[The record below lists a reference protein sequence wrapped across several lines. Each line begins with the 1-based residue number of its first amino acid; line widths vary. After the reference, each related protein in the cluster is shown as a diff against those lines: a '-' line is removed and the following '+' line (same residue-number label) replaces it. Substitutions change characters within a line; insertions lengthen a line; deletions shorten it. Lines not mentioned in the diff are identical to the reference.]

1 MDSRPRAADNRRPP
15 GNREGAVKLGYFH
28 NGYFPPIE
36 FEDFVR
42 WGAANGYQAID
53 VPLFEPNARAIC
65 DRHGLEPTSTVGM
78 ACQPIAPDPDQRA
91 EEVAQARRA
100 LDYAA
105 AEHIPNVWLGHEM
118 APDLGFD
125 ENVRLFAEGVAPVL
139 DHAQRVGVRL
149 VMENWA
155 NGGRNLAYAPAH
167 WAAIFDAVPHPALG
181 LCPDPS
187 HLAWL
192 GIDYLRAVRE
202 FGSRVYHAHAKDTE
216 FCRKRCTSTASSARS
231 ADASARAPTAF
242 GSRDSAWSIG
252 PATSPPCSRSA
263 TTVHWSSSTRMRS
276 GAPKPTPNTRSTAWC
291 WPSASCRRYWSDT
304 PASSMRFRR
313 LVGTSAHGAR
323 SR

>member
-1 MDSRPRAADNRRPP
+1 MDSRLPAPDNRRPP

-28 NGYFPPIE
+28 NGHFPPIE
-36 FEDFVR
+36 FEEFVR

-53 VPLFEPNARAIC
+53 VPLFEPNVRAIC

-78 ACQPIAPDPDQRA
+78 ACQPIATDPEQRA
-91 EEVAQARRA
+91 EEAAQARRA

-125 ENVRLFAEGVAPVL
+125 ENVKLFAEGVAPVL
-139 DHAQRVGVRL
+139 DHAERVGVRL

-187 HLAWL
+187 HLVWL
-192 GIDYLRAVRE
+192 EIDYLRAVRE

-216 FCRKRCTSTASSARS
+216 FLPDNLYQYGVNRHGAR
-231 ADASARAPTAF
+231 
-242 GSRDSAWSIG
+242 
-252 PATSPPCSRSA
+252 
-263 TTVHWSSSTRMRS
+263 TRRPGHLPLPHS
-276 GAPKPTPNTRSTAWC
+276 
-291 WPSASCRRYWSDT
+291 
-304 PASSMRFRR
+304 RFRR
-313 LVGTSAHGAR
+313 RRLAR
-323 SR
+323 LHHRAA

>member
-1 MDSRPRAADNRRPP
+1 MDIHPRATDNRRLL

-28 NGYFPPIE
+28 NGHFPPIE
-36 FEDFVR
+36 FETFVR
-42 WGAANGYQAID
+42 WGADNGYQAID
-53 VPLFEPNARAIC
+53 VPLFEPNVRAIC
-65 DRHGLEPTSTVGM
+65 ERHGLEPTSTVGM
-78 ACQPIAPDPDQRA
+78 ACQPIATDPELRA
-91 EEVAQARRA
+91 EEVTQARRA

-125 ENVRLFAEGVAPVL
+125 ENIRLFAEGVAPVV
-139 DHAQRVGVRL
+139 DHAHRVGVRL

-187 HLAWL
+187 HLVWL

-216 FCRKRCTSTASSARS
+216 WLPDNLYRYGVIGTERGRVGQST
-231 ADASARAPTAF
+231 
-242 GSRDSAWSIG
+242 
-252 PATSPPCSRSA
+252 
-263 TTVHWSSSTRMRS
+263 
-276 GAPKPTPNTRSTAWC
+276 
-291 WPSASCRRYWSDT
+291 Y
-304 PASSMRFRR
+304 RFRIPGFGVVDWPGYITALLEVGYDGA
-313 LVGTSAHGAR
+313 LVVEHEDAFWTSRTDAQHALNGLVLAQR
-323 SR
+323 FLAPLLV

>member
-1 MDSRPRAADNRRPP
+1 MDSRLPAPDNRRPP

-28 NGYFPPIE
+28 NGHFPPIE
-36 FEDFVR
+36 FEEFVR

-53 VPLFEPNARAIC
+53 VPLFEPNVRAIC

-78 ACQPIAPDPDQRA
+78 ACQPIATDPEQRA
-91 EEVAQARRA
+91 KEAAQARRA

-125 ENVRLFAEGVAPVL
+125 ENVRLFAEGVTPVL
-139 DHAQRVGVRL
+139 DHADRVGVRL

-187 HLAWL
+187 HLVWL

-216 FCRKRCTSTASSARS
+216 FLPDNLYRYGVIGTERGRVGQGTYRFRIPGFGVVDWPGYITALLEVGFNGALVVEHE
-231 ADASARAPTAF
+231 DAF
-242 GSRDSAWSIG
+242 
-252 PATSPPCSRSA
+252 
-263 TTVHWSSSTRMRS
+263 WSSQTDAQHALN
-276 GAPKPTPNTRSTAWC
+276 GLVLAQ
-291 WPSASCRRYWSDT
+291 
-304 PASSMRFRR
+304 RFLSPL
-313 LVGTSAHGAR
+313 LV
-323 SR
+323 

>member
-1 MDSRPRAADNRRPP
+1 MDSRPLAADNRRPL
-15 GNREGAVKLGYFH
+15 GNHEGAVKLGYFH

-53 VPLFEPNARAIC
+53 VPLFEPNVRAIC

-78 ACQPIAPDPDQRA
+78 VCQPIATDPVQRA

-216 FCRKRCTSTASSARS
+216 FLPDTLYQFGVIGTERGRVGQGTYRFRIPGFGVVDWPGYITALLEVGYNGALVVEHE
-231 ADASARAPTAF
+231 DAF
-242 GSRDSAWSIG
+242 
-252 PATSPPCSRSA
+252 
-263 TTVHWSSSTRMRS
+263 WSSKTDAQHALN
-276 GAPKPTPNTRSTAWC
+276 GLVLAQ
-291 WPSASCRRYWSDT
+291 
-304 PASSMRFRR
+304 RFLSPL
-313 LVGTSAHGAR
+313 LV
-323 SR
+323 